1 LSLKT
6 GCRVHF
12 CHVST
17 IDSLEAIK
25 FYKGKK
31 APITCE
37 VTPHHIYMKDS
48 EFRVNPSI
56 RTQEDID
63 CIVEMI
69 KNNTVDAIA
78 TDHAPHTKE
87 DKDNGACGMI
97 GLETAF
103 NIAYK
108 VLHENNNISLNKIS
122 ELMSYNPA
130 KILGERKGVINPT
143 YDADLVVI
151 DIEKEIKV
159 EKFNSKS
166 SNSPFIGEK
175 FKGSIDMTIVKGE
188 VKFEKGVKNDNR

>member
-1 LSLKT
+1 
-6 GCRVHF
+6 
-12 CHVST
+12 
-17 IDSLEAIK
+17 
-25 FYKGKK
+25 
-31 APITCE
+31 
-37 VTPHHIYMKDS
+37 MKDS

-130 KILGERKGVINPT
+130 KILGERKGVIIPT

-166 SNSPFIGEK
+166 SNSPFIGKK
-175 FKGSIDMTIVKGE
+175 FKGSIEMTIVNGD